1 MTFKPSKN
9 LATISSNVR
18 TTDIGFELELLE
30 DELLE
35 LEVVDEL
42 LLDDVLLELLSILP
56 YELSEEVEVAL
67 VVTSLVELDVTTGCS
82 LELLDVFSLLP
93 EKLQAANETL
103 ANKTNDLMMCFFIG
117 IPSKRKII

>member
-1 MTFKPSKN
+1 M
-9 LATISSNVR
+9 NVVK
-18 TTDIGFELELLE
+18 FPF
-30 DELLE
+30 
-35 LEVVDEL
+35 VYH
-42 LLDDVLLELLSILP
+42 VLLELLSILP